1 MHLLLLETV
10 PNLSGYG
17 IYFLKFISGL
27 PRTKAGLQPAEPNHT
42 DFPAPG
48 SNHPPQFA
56 NFRLLRDSINSG
68 IIPDMPKIT
77 DIVDDMKRNPK
88 GIRFQDLCKICDHY
102 FGEARQTGSSHRVYK
117 TPWQGDPR
125 VNIQNDKGKAKAY
138 QVKQVL
144 KAIERL
150 EAEGHVEK

>member
-1 MHLLLLETV
+1 
-10 PNLSGYG
+10 
-17 IYFLKFISGL
+17 
-27 PRTKAGLQPAEPNHT
+27 
-42 DFPAPG
+42 
-48 SNHPPQFA
+48 
-56 NFRLLRDSINSG
+56 
-68 IIPDMPKIT
+68 MPKIT
-77 DIVDDMKRNPK
+77 DIIDDMKRNHK
-88 GIRFQDLCKICDHY
+88 GIRFQDLCKVCDHY

-150 EAEGHVEK
+150 EAEGYVEK